1 MENKKYP
8 SWKFALTYGLYIGVA
23 LIVLSLIF
31 YLLDLHTE
39 KWTSYLSYV
48 ILLLGI
54 LLAQMHYRD
63 KHLDGDITFGQSFSV
78 GFLTGLFASIIAA
91 IFSFF
96 FISYLG
102 EDYVETLLEKTMVE
116 LEANPDLTDE
126 QIEQSMSMV
135 QKFMTP
141 GIMTIFGLL
150 SSTFVSLIL
159 ALIAGAFT
167 KKQDNSLESNV

>member
-8 SWKFALTYGLYIGVA
+8 SWKFALTYGLYIGIA
-23 LIVLSLIF
+23 LIILSLIF
-31 YLLDLHTE
+31 YLLDLQAE
-39 KWTSYLSYV
+39 KWTSYITYV
-48 ILLLGI
+48 VLLLGI

-63 KHLDGDITFGQSFSV
+63 KHLDGYFTFGQSFSV

-102 EDYVETLLEKTMVE
+102 EDFIETLLEKTMTE
-116 LEANPDLTDE
+116 LEANQNLSDE
-126 QIEQSMSMV
+126 QIEQSMNWAR
-135 QKFMTP
+135 KFMTP

-159 ALIAGAFT
+159 ALIAAAFT
-167 KKQDNSLESNV
+167 KKQDNSLESNI